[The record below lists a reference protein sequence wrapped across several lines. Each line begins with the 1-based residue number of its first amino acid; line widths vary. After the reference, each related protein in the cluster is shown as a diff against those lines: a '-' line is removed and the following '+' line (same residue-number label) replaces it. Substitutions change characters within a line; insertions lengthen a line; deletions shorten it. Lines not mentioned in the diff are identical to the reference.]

1 MSKTVLIE
9 NDTHELIV
17 NKQKEMKEKYEVDI
31 KLSSIVDNVLKRHI
45 REYDITQRG
54 E

>member
-17 NKQKEMKEKYEVDI
+17 NKQKEMKEKYGVDI
-31 KLSSIVDNVLKRHI
+31 RLASIINDVLKRHI
-45 REYDITQRG
+45 RKYDLIQKG

>member
-9 NDTHELIV
+9 DDTHELIV
-17 NKQKEMKEKYEVDI
+17 NKQKEMKEKYGVDI
-31 KLSSIVDNVLKRHI
+31 KLASIVNNVLKRHI
-45 REYDITQRG
+45 REYDLRQND